1 MRQREQGKPEADM
14 SDVHLPLPDDARRAT
29 RSPLSSAE
37 IFRREMRHSRRIRI
51 LKIALP
57 SLAVLMVAIFAAYSW
72 IVPEG
77 AFFGIDG
84 AALRDGKLV
93 MSKPRLDGVTGNDK
107 PYRMTA
113 TRAVQDISNTD
124 IVELEEIRAD
134 LPVNDKNRAIVEAAS
149 GIFDRANNTLD
160 ITSAMRIVSDNGMT
174 ALFQSADIDIDSGDL
189 TTDKPVKVDLEGM
202 SVTADSMSVT
212 ERGKV
217 IVFDRRVRMR
227 IDGSKVRTASPD
239 IGASNETD

>member
-1 MRQREQGKPEADM
+1 
-14 SDVHLPLPDDARRAT
+14 
-29 RSPLSSAE
+29 
-37 IFRREMRHSRRIRI
+37 
-51 LKIALP
+51 
-57 SLAVLMVAIFAAYSW
+57 
-72 IVPEG
+72 
-77 AFFGIDG
+77 
-84 AALRDGKLV
+84 
-93 MSKPRLDGVTGNDK
+93 
-107 PYRMTA
+107 
-113 TRAVQDISNTD
+113 
-124 IVELEEIRAD
+124 
-134 LPVNDKNRAIVEAAS
+134 
-149 GIFDRANNTLD
+149 
-160 ITSAMRIVSDNGMT
+160 MRIVSDNGMT